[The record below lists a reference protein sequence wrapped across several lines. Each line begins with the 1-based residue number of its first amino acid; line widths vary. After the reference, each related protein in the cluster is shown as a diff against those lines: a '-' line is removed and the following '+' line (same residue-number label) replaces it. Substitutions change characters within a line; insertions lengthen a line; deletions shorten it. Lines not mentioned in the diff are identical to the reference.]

1 MISPLSIPLDLA
13 DPRLPEALRAK
24 TAAGRVEV
32 LDALRS
38 TPEFAGLMKTW
49 LEGDAYRAVG
59 ARTVLMNLYRNP
71 DGSVLGVAQGA
82 DGRFIGQARWVKVSG
97 VGAKLLSS
105 ATMLA
110 GHAMLLELSRKLDR
124 VEHKVDRIA
133 QALRDDRRE
142 GLRGAI
148 DAVHNALS
156 CRTETAAALLAGAA
170 TPLITHVRQE
180 IRALQ
185 RDIDA
190 LRPMPEWHITK
201 TFNDPS
207 DDIRRALRVCEQSFL
222 AIGEG
227 IRTVGQLYV
236 GLDEPKTAWTA
247 MGALFEELSG
257 VGLDKAERR
266 ARQLQPTRPH
276 PWPDRFWMEARRA
289 LDEVRLLAEEN
300 ASEQPAVAFRPLAL
314 EFGDGELER
323 VPWGVSE
330 AAPDLVASAGERQPS
345 RESR

>member
-1 MISPLSIPLDLA
+1 MIPPLPVPSDFS
-13 DPRLPEALRAK
+13 DDRLPEPLRSKAALGRA
-24 TAAGRVEV
+24 EV
-32 LDALRS
+32 LDALRA
-38 TPEFAGLMKTW
+38 TPEFAGVMKAW
-49 LEGDAYRAVG
+49 LEGDTYRAVG
-59 ARTVLMNLYRNP
+59 SRKVLMNLYRNP

-82 DGRFIGQARWVKVSG
+82 DGRFIGQARWVKVSS
-97 VGAKLLSS
+97 VGSRLLSS

-110 GHAMLLELSRKLDR
+110 GHAMLLEISRKLDR

-170 TPLITHVRQE
+170 TPLITHIRQE

-190 LRPMPEWHITK
+190 LKPMPEWHITK
-201 TFNDPS
+201 AINDPS
-207 DDIRRALRVCEQSFL
+207 DDIRRALRVCERSFL

-236 GLDEPKTAWTA
+236 GLDEPRTAWTA
-247 MGALFEELSG
+247 MGALVEELSG

-266 ARQLQPTRPH
+266 ARQLQPTRAH
-276 PWPDRFWMEARRA
+276 PWPDRFWMEAQRA
-289 LDEVRLLAEEN
+289 LDEARRQAQDN
-300 ASEQPAVAFRPLAL
+300 ASEQPAVAYRPLAL
-314 EFGDGELER
+314 EFAGDELER
-323 VPWGVSE
+323 VPWAMANTVPE
-330 AAPDLVASAGERQPS
+330 AVASAG
-345 RESR
+345 